1 MIGVDTQM
9 AIIGIV
15 GTLTRSEVGTQLA
28 LRTELKMI
36 GNQIVDPALGPDPLD
51 LLHPNQADNLALLN
65 VYLEIPKAEVIRLAD
80 VPLSHIAAQVNAL
93 AQTACDVAATHVC
106 LIDVLLP
113 GRDPSF
119 DEPVLDGS

>member
-1 MIGVDTQM
+1 
-9 AIIGIV
+9 
-15 GTLTRSEVGTQLA
+15 
-28 LRTELKMI
+28 MI
-36 GNQIVDPALGPDPLD
+36 GNQIVDPGLGPDPLD

>member
-36 GNQIVDPALGPDPLD
+36 GNQIVDPGLGPDPLD